1 MTGAEFRLDR
11 KETDDEGTK
20 YVTVQAATEVS
31 PEEETL
37 GTLLFEGLT
46 DGEYRIVETKAPAG
60 YMPLA
65 SAIEFTI
72 EHGELTYSGTST
84 LVTYE
89 AATENSPATF
99 RVDNKPGTALPSTGG
114 SGTAAYTATGLALM
128 ILAGILL
135 AERKRKA
142 HK

>member
-1 MTGAEFRLDR
+1 M
-11 KETDDEGTK
+11 
-20 YVTVQAATEVS
+20 S

-72 EHGELTYSGTST
+72 ENGELTYSGTST

-99 RVDNKPGTALPSTGG
+99 RVDNKPGAALPSTGG

-128 ILAGILL
+128 ILAGMLL